1 MIMRDRYDSIMPGLN
16 QYQGLAQRAPKAANS
31 FSALE
36 ILTMDSP
43 SDRSILISDAY
54 SVHSPVRG
62 PTDGIEEL
70 RISYSNFKRAK

>member
-31 FSALE
+31 SALE

-62 PTDGIEEL
+62 PTDGIEEH